1 MSLQTVQWKWFGLH
15 SRGETRLSSFVKCR
29 YVGSNVKVYTYL
41 TWRCMSLEGVDKL
54 HMYVYVCIHTYVCMY
69 LHTCVCMCVIELL
82 CGYCWDTHVSPS
94 RWRPFLIS
102 NFCQWIVVLSFNAYI
117 FHALYGQMFVHIY
130 SSQRVYILTAV
141 LYPGI
146 GLLSCNL
153 HLMVL

>member
-1 MSLQTVQWKWFGLH
+1 MNCICTYM
-15 SRGETRLSSFVKCR
+15 CAYICM
-29 YVGSNVKVYTYL
+29 YVCVYVHVYV
-41 TWRCMSLEGVDKL
+41 CMSLNCCVD
-54 HMYVYVCIHTYVCMY
+54 TA
-69 LHTCVCMCVIELL
+69 
-82 CGYCWDTHVSPS
+82 GTHVSPS

-102 NFCQWIVVLSFNAYI
+102 NFCQWIVVLRFNAYI

-130 SSQRVYILTAV
+130 SSQRVYILIAV